1 MKRQEHYVSDSYN
14 DYLNKAIQNIY
25 IPVNYTPILPEPRN
39 GVINT
44 LENSFKKV
52 EELNERIKSTND
64 GVSKSS
70 LRQQKNAICKQ
81 MIEYSG
87 NSINKSQI
95 HQDQEEY
102 RAYKMKFWNEQEQD
116 MDLMEKHYGE
126 FRPANYS
133 NNKMLLEIKSYYED
147 LEETINKT
155 LTDENIDQEF
165 IDKTWQS
172 IRTNYEKYLEK
183 CKSHETF
190 VKQMQYKVLDHG
202 CLWGGTD
209 KPKSFIDAKNISSK
223 ITG

>member
-1 MKRQEHYVSDSYN
+1 
-14 DYLNKAIQNIY
+14 
-25 IPVNYTPILPEPRN
+25 
-39 GVINT
+39 
-44 LENSFKKV
+44 
-52 EELNERIKSTND
+52 
-64 GVSKSS
+64 
-70 LRQQKNAICKQ
+70 

-133 NNKMLLEIKSYYED
+133 NNKILLEIKSYYED

-155 LTDENIDQEF
+155 LTDKNIDQEF

-172 IRTNYEKYLEK
+172 VSTNFGKHLEK
-183 CKSHETF
+183 CISHETF
-190 VKQMQYKVLDHG
+190 VKQTQAKVLDHG
-202 CLWGGTD
+202 CLFGGTD
-209 KPKSFIDAKNISSK
+209 KPKSFIDAKNMAEQLNVKHKQVIDNLKFNSEQVIK
-223 ITG
+223 QFVAKGLLHDNFFKLG